1 VDEGS
6 FYNDIAEYYDLIYA
20 DWEKSMRHHGAV
32 ISEML
37 GRGPR
42 NTRVLDVSAGIGTQA
57 LPLASLG
64 YEVVAR
70 DLSPGAVARLRREAQ
85 DRGLEI
91 DAALADMRNVRSSV
105 GGLFDAVISFDNSIP
120 HLLTDSDIVLTFRG
134 LSKLLAPE
142 GVILVSV
149 RDYDQVD
156 RSPSSVHSYGERSRR
171 GRLFRMS
178 QQWEWYDQSHYRTTM
193 IVEEMGRDRW
203 EELVRTVAAYYAI
216 STDRLLAL
224 MGEAGLSAN
233 REHEPEF
240 FQPVLRAGAG

>member
-1 VDEGS
+1 VDQGS

-20 DWEKSMRHHGAV
+20 DWEESMRRYGAV
-32 ISEML
+32 ISELL

-42 NTRVLDVSAGIGTQA
+42 HMRILDVSAGIGTQA

-70 DLSPGAVARLRREAQ
+70 DLSPGAIARLRREAQ

-91 DAALADMRNVRSSV
+91 DAAPSDMRNVGSSV

-120 HLLTDSDIVLTFRG
+120 HLLTDSDIILTFRG
-134 LSKLLAPE
+134 LSKLLAPD
-142 GVILVSV
+142 GVILVSI

-156 RSPSSVHSYGERSRR
+156 RSPSSVHSYGERSRQ
-171 GRLFRMS
+171 GRLYRLS
-178 QQWEWYDQSHYRTTM
+178 QQWEWYDRSHYRTTM
-193 IVEEMGRDRW
+193 IVEEMRRDRW

-224 MGEAGLSAN
+224 MREAGLRAN
-233 REHEPEF
+233 REHESGF